1 MCDVPS
7 IAVFFSELL
16 LLLLLLLLLK
26 EYREMRFDWHYVKLN
41 IASQINKATSSPATS
56 TTFNINTKIAPK
68 IWIIRSMN
76 AAYLYTL
83 ILCSILSLRIISRE
97 SSAQP

>member
-41 IASQINKATSSPATS
+41 IASH
-56 TTFNINTKIAPK
+56 
-68 IWIIRSMN
+68 
-76 AAYLYTL
+76 Y
-83 ILCSILSLRIISRE
+83 
-97 SSAQP
+97 